1 MKPSARLIA
10 LGATAMGLW
19 LARGQLV
26 STDDV
31 LAVAPARRTAAAP
44 RTDVGTNG
52 ESSSRTGPALP
63 ARAALERESA
73 DPFALPRVA
82 VKPLPPAPPPPP
94 PAPPPRPPAPAPAA
108 APRVPYRF
116 VGMLTENGKPSSV
129 YLSLGATLIDAR
141 PGDVLEGGY
150 QLQSITA
157 RQLNFLHQQSN
168 LTVPLTVDG
177 EPL

>member
-1 MKPSARLIA
+1 
-10 LGATAMGLW
+10 
-19 LARGQLV
+19 
-26 STDDV
+26 
-31 LAVAPARRTAAAP
+31 
-44 RTDVGTNG
+44 
-52 ESSSRTGPALP
+52 
-63 ARAALERESA
+63 
-73 DPFALPRVA
+73 
-82 VKPLPPAPPPPP
+82 
-94 PAPPPRPPAPAPAA
+94 
-108 APRVPYRF
+108 VPYRF